1 MPILTAE
8 ELTEICLNVF
18 QKLNIPS
25 AEAEIVTRSMVDAN
39 RVGHDSHGVIH
50 LPKYVSELEAGLIQP
65 GAPTETLR
73 ESASIAVLDGNWGF
87 GPVIATRAVELA
99 IQKARQTDISS
110 VAVSRCNEVGRLGG
124 YACLAADAE
133 MIGLL
138 MANDHG
144 GGTCVAPHGGVEG
157 RLSTNPMACAVPLAK
172 TSPTS
177 HAEEH
182 SCQTDMTEEPYKKIV
197 LDMSTSVVA
206 SGKIRVKQ
214 HRNEALPDGWLIDAA
229 GESTTNPG
237 DFYGVPPA
245 ALLPFGGAVSAHKGF
260 GLSVIVDIL
269 AGALTGAGCSQSA
282 DARVGNG
289 LFVLVI
295 NVASFRGF
303 PGFSAEIEHFIAYLK
318 SAKCLAGVDAI
329 RMPGERGWETQRRRE
344 REGIPIDAETWA
356 QIQALLNDPR

>member
-1 MPILTAE
+1 MPNFTTE
-8 ELTEICLNVF
+8 DLTEICLNVF
-18 QKLNIPS
+18 QKWNIPS

-50 LPKYVSELEAGLIQP
+50 LPKYVRELEAGLIQP

-110 VAVSRCNEVGRLGG
+110 VAVSRCNEVGRLGE
-124 YACLAADAE
+124 YACLAADTE

-144 GGTCVAPHGGVEG
+144 GGTCVAPYGGVEG
-157 RLSTNPMACAVPLAK
+157 RLSTNPMACAVPIEGQD
-172 TSPTS
+172 P
-177 HAEEH
+177 
-182 SCQTDMTEEPYKKIV
+182 IV

-214 HRNEALPDGWLIDAA
+214 HRNEALPDGWLINAE
-229 GESTTNPG
+229 GESTTNA
-237 DFYGVPPA
+237 DNFYGVPPA
-245 ALLPFGGAVSAHKGF
+245 ALLPFGGTVSAHKGF

-269 AGALTGAGCSQSA
+269 SGALTGAGCSKSE

-295 NVASFRGF
+295 NVASFREF
-303 PGFSAEIEHFIAYLK
+303 PGFSAEIKHFIEYLK
-318 SAKCLAGVDAI
+318 SAKRITGVDAI

-344 REGIPIDAETWA
+344 REGIPIDAETWT
-356 QIQALLNDPR
+356 QIQALLNEPRDREPRTADRDTR

>member
-1 MPILTAE
+1 MPNFTAE
-8 ELTEICLNVF
+8 ELTAICLSVF
-18 QKLNIPS
+18 QKLNIS
-25 AEAEIVTRSMVDAN
+25 AAEAEVVTRSMVDAN

-50 LPKYVSELEAGLIQP
+50 LPKYVRELAAGLIQP
-65 GAPTETLR
+65 NAPTETLH

-99 IQKARQTDISS
+99 IQKARQTDVSS

-133 MIGLL
+133 MIALL

-144 GGTCVAPHGGVEG
+144 GGICVAPYGGVEG
-157 RLSTNPMACAVPLAK
+157 RLSTNPMACAVPIEGED
-172 TSPTS
+172 P
-177 HAEEH
+177 
-182 SCQTDMTEEPYKKIV
+182 II

-214 HRNEALPDGWLIDAA
+214 HQNEPVPHGWLIDVK
-229 GESTTNPG
+229 GESTTNAD
-237 DFYGVPPA
+237 DFYGVLPA

-269 AGALTGAGCSQSA
+269 AGALTGAGCSQSEE
-282 DARVGNG
+282 ARVGNG
-289 LFVLVI
+289 LFVLVM

-303 PGFSAEIEHFIAYLK
+303 PGFSTEIQRFIEYLK
-318 SAKCLAGVDAI
+318 SARCAPGFSEI

-344 REGIPIDAETWA
+344 REGIPIDAETWT
-356 QIQALLNDPR
+356 QIQALLD

>member
-1 MPILTAE
+1 MPNFTAE
-8 ELTEICLNVF
+8 ELTAICLNVF
-18 QKLNIPS
+18 EKLNIPT
-25 AEAEIVTRSMVDAN
+25 AEAEVVTRSMVDAN
-39 RVGHDSHGVIH
+39 CVGHDSHGVIH
-50 LPKYVSELEAGLIQP
+50 LSKYVRELEAGLIQP
-65 GAPTETLR
+65 GAPIETLH

-99 IQKARQTDISS
+99 IRKAKQTDVSS

-124 YACLAADAE
+124 CACLAADAE

-144 GGTCVAPHGGVEG
+144 GGTCVAPYGGVEG
-157 RLSTNPMACAVPLAK
+157 RLSTNPIACAVPIEGQD
-172 TSPTS
+172 P
-177 HAEEH
+177 
-182 SCQTDMTEEPYKKIV
+182 IV

-214 HRNEALPDGWLIDAA
+214 HQKEALPHGWLIDAE
-229 GESTTNPG
+229 GESTTHAD
-237 DFYGVPPA
+237 DFYAVPPA
-245 ALLPFGGAVSAHKGF
+245 ALLPFGGAVSGHKGF

-269 AGALTGAGCSQSA
+269 SGALTGAGCSQSE

-295 NVASFRGF
+295 NVASFREF
-303 PGFSAEIEHFIAYLK
+303 PGFSAEIERFVSYLK
-318 SAKCLAGVDAI
+318 SAKRAAGFDTI
-329 RMPGERGWETQRRRE
+329 RMPGERGWEAQRKRE

-356 QIQALLNDPR
+356 QIQALL

>member
-1 MPILTAE
+1 MPNFTAE
-8 ELTEICLNVF
+8 ELTAICLNVF
-18 QKLNIPS
+18 GKLNIPA

-39 RVGHDSHGVIH
+39 RVGHDSHGIIH
-50 LPKYVSELEAGLIQP
+50 LPKYVRELEAGLIQP
-65 GAPTETLR
+65 GAPTETLH
-73 ESASIAVLDGNWGF
+73 ESASIAVLDGHWGF

-99 IQKARQTDISS
+99 IQKAKQTDVSS

-124 YACLAADAE
+124 YACLAADTE

-144 GGTCVAPHGGVEG
+144 GGTCVAPHGAIEG
-157 RLSTNPMACAVPLAK
+157 RLSTNPIACAVPIEGQD
-172 TSPTS
+172 P
-177 HAEEH
+177 
-182 SCQTDMTEEPYKKIV
+182 II

-214 HRNEALPDGWLIDAA
+214 HRNEAVPHGWLIDTE
-229 GESTTNPG
+229 GKSTIDAN
-237 DFYGVPPA
+237 DFYGVLPA
-245 ALLPFGGAVSAHKGF
+245 ALLPFGGIAAHKGF

-269 AGALTGAGCSQSA
+269 AGALTGAGCSQSE

-303 PGFSAEIEHFIAYLK
+303 PGFSAEIARFVEYLK
-318 SAKCLAGVDAI
+318 SAKRAAGIDTI
-329 RMPGERGWETQRRRE
+329 RMPGERGWEEQRKRE
-344 REGIPIDAETWA
+344 KEGIPIDAETWA
-356 QIQALLNDPR
+356 QIQAL

>member
-1 MPILTAE
+1 MPNFTAE

-18 QKLNIPS
+18 QELNIPA

-50 LPKYVSELEAGLIQP
+50 LPKYVRELEEGLIQP
-65 GAPTETLR
+65 GAPTETLH

-99 IQKARQTDISS
+99 IQKAKQTDVSS

-124 YACLAADAE
+124 YACLAADAG
-133 MIGLL
+133 MIALL

-157 RLSTNPMACAVPLAK
+157 RLSTNPIACAVPIEGQD
-172 TSPTS
+172 P
-177 HAEEH
+177 
-182 SCQTDMTEEPYKKIV
+182 IV

-214 HRNEALPDGWLIDAA
+214 HRNEAVPHGWLINAE
-229 GESTTNPG
+229 GESTMNAD
-237 DFYGVPPA
+237 DFYGTQPA
-245 ALLPFGGAVSAHKGF
+245 AILPFGGIAAHKGF

-269 AGALTGAGCSQSA
+269 SGALTGAGCSQSE

-295 NVASFRGF
+295 NVASFREF
-303 PGFSAEIEHFIAYLK
+303 PGFSAEIERFIAYLK
-318 SAKCLAGVDAI
+318 SAKCTAGVDAI
-329 RMPGERGWETQRRRE
+329 RMPGERGWEEQRRRE
-344 REGIPIDAETWA
+344 REGIPIDTETWA
-356 QIQALLNDPR
+356 QIQMLL

>member
-1 MPILTAE
+1 MPNFTAE

-18 QKLNIPS
+18 QKLNIPA
-25 AEAEIVTRSMVDAN
+25 AEAETVTRSMVDAN

-50 LPKYVSELEAGLIQP
+50 LAKYVRELEAGLIQP
-65 GAPTETLR
+65 GAPTETLH

-87 GPVIATRAVELA
+87 GPVIATRAVEMA
-99 IQKARQTDISS
+99 IQKAKQTDISS

-124 YACLAADAE
+124 YACLAAAAE
-133 MIGLL
+133 MIGVL

-157 RLSTNPMACAVPLAK
+157 RLSTNPIACAVPIEGQD
-172 TSPTS
+172 P
-177 HAEEH
+177 
-182 SCQTDMTEEPYKKIV
+182 IV

-214 HRNEALPDGWLIDAA
+214 HRNEALPHGWLIDAE
-229 GESTTNPG
+229 GESTTNAD
-237 DFYGVPPA
+237 DFYDVPPA

-260 GLSVIVDIL
+260 GLSVIVDL
-269 AGALTGAGCSQSA
+269 LSGALTGAGCSQGE

-289 LFVLVI
+289 LFVLVL

-303 PGFSAEIEHFIAYLK
+303 PGFSAEIERFINYLK
-318 SAKCLAGVDAI
+318 SAKRAPGVDVI
-329 RMPGERGWETQRRRE
+329 RVPGERGWETQRKRE
-344 REGIPIDAETWA
+344 REGIPIDAETWTH
-356 QIQALLNDPR
+356 IQALK

>member
-1 MPILTAE
+1 MLSFTAE
-8 ELTEICLNVF
+8 ELTTVCLNVF
-18 QKLNIPS
+18 QKLKIP
-25 AEAEIVTRSMVDAN
+25 AGEAEVVTKSMVDAN

-50 LPKYVSELEAGLIQP
+50 LPKYVRELEAELIQP
-65 GAPTETLR
+65 GAPTETLH

-99 IQKARQTDISS
+99 IQKAKQTDISS

-133 MIGLL
+133 MIALL

-157 RLSTNPMACAVPLAK
+157 RLSTNPMACAVPIEGQD
-172 TSPTS
+172 P
-177 HAEEH
+177 
-182 SCQTDMTEEPYKKIV
+182 IV

-214 HRNEALPDGWLIDAA
+214 HRNESVPHGWLIDAE
-229 GESTTNPG
+229 GKLTTNPD
-237 DFYGVPPA
+237 DFYDVPPA
-245 ALLPFGGAVSAHKGF
+245 ALLPFGGAVSVHKGF

-269 AGALTGAGCSQSA
+269 SGALTGAGCSQSE

-289 LFVLVI
+289 LFVLVM

-303 PGFSAEIEHFIAYLK
+303 PGFSVEIERFVNYLK
-318 SAKCLAGVDAI
+318 SAKRAAGVDTI
-329 RMPGERGWETQRRRE
+329 RVPGERGWEAQRKRE

-356 QIQALLNDPR
+356 QIQALK

>member
-1 MPILTAE
+1 MPNFTAE
-8 ELTEICLNVF
+8 ELTAICLNVF
-18 QKLNIPS
+18 QKLNIPVT
-25 AEAEIVTRSMVDAN
+25 EAEIVTRSMVDAN

-50 LPKYVSELEAGLIQP
+50 LPKYVRELEAGLIQP
-65 GAPTETLR
+65 GAPIETLH

-99 IQKARQTDISS
+99 IQKAEQTDISS

-133 MIGLL
+133 MIGLI

-157 RLSTNPMACAVPLAK
+157 RLSTNPIACAVPIEGQD
-172 TSPTS
+172 P
-177 HAEEH
+177 
-182 SCQTDMTEEPYKKIV
+182 IV

-214 HRNEALPDGWLIDAA
+214 HQNEAVPDGWLIDAEGA
-229 GESTTNPG
+229 STANAD
-237 DFYGVPPA
+237 DFYDTPSA
-245 ALLPFGGAVSAHKGF
+245 AILPFGGIAAHKGF

-269 AGALTGAGCSQSA
+269 SGALTGAGCSRNE

-295 NVASFRGF
+295 NVASFRKF
-303 PGFSAEIEHFIAYLK
+303 PGFSAEIERFIGYLK
-318 SAKCLAGVDAI
+318 SAKRVAGFDPI
-329 RMPGERGWETQRRRE
+329 RMPGERGWETQRKRE
-344 REGIPIDAETWA
+344 RDGIPIDAETWT
-356 QIQALLNDPR
+356 QIQALF

>member
-1 MPILTAE
+1 MPNFAAA
-8 ELTEICLNVF
+8 ELTTICRNVF
-18 QKLNIPS
+18 QKLNIPA

-50 LPKYVSELEAGLIQP
+50 LRKYARELEAGLIQP
-65 GAPTETLR
+65 GAPIETLH

-99 IQKARQTDISS
+99 MAKAKQTDISS

-124 YACLAADAE
+124 YACLAAANE

-157 RLSTNPMACAVPLAK
+157 RLSTNPIACAVPIEGQD
-172 TSPTS
+172 P
-177 HAEEH
+177 
-182 SCQTDMTEEPYKKIV
+182 IV

-206 SGKIRVKQ
+206 SGKVRVKQ
-214 HRNEALPDGWLIDAA
+214 HQNEAVPHGWLIDAA
-229 GESTTNPG
+229 GESTTNAD
-237 DFYGVPPA
+237 DFYDTPPA
-245 ALLPFGGAVSAHKGF
+245 AILPFGGIAAHKGF

-269 AGALTGAGCSQSA
+269 SGALTGAGCSKSE

-289 LFVLVI
+289 LFILVI
-295 NVASFRGF
+295 NVASFREF
-303 PGFSAEIEHFIAYLK
+303 PGFSAEIERFIAYLK
-318 SAKCLAGVDAI
+318 SAKCAAGFDAI
-329 RMPGERGWETQRRRE
+329 RMPGERGWEEQQKRK

-356 QIQALLNDPR
+356 QIQTL

>member
-1 MPILTAE
+1 MPNFTAE

-18 QKLNIPS
+18 RKWNIPA
-25 AEAEIVTRSMVDAN
+25 AEAEIVTKSMVDAN

-50 LPKYVSELEAGLIQP
+50 LPKYVRELEDGLIQP
-65 GAPTETLR
+65 DAPTEILH

-87 GPVIATRAVELA
+87 GPVVATRAVELA
-99 IQKARQTDISS
+99 IQKAKQTDISS

-124 YACLAADAE
+124 YACLATDAE

-157 RLSTNPMACAVPLAK
+157 RLSTNPLACAVPIEGRD
-172 TSPTS
+172 P
-177 HAEEH
+177 
-182 SCQTDMTEEPYKKIV
+182 II

-206 SGKIRVKQ
+206 SGKLRVKQ
-214 HRNEALPDGWLIDAA
+214 HRNEALPHGWLINTQ
-229 GESTTNPG
+229 GESTTNAD
-237 DFYGVPPA
+237 DFYDIPPA
-245 ALLPFGGAVSAHKGF
+245 ALLPFGGPVSGHKGY

-269 AGALTGAGCSQSA
+269 SGALTGASCSKGE

-289 LFVLVI
+289 LFVLVM
-295 NVASFRGF
+295 NVSSFRGF
-303 PGFSAEIEHFIAYLK
+303 PGFSAEIERFIGYLK
-318 SAKCLAGVDAI
+318 SAKRAAGVDAI
-329 RMPGERGWETQRRRE
+329 RMPGERGWEEQRKRE

-356 QIQALLNDPR
+356 HIQALL

>member
-1 MPILTAE
+1 MPNFTAE
-8 ELTEICLNVF
+8 ELTEICLSVF
-18 QKLNIPS
+18 QKLKIPA
-25 AEAEIVTRSMVDAN
+25 AEAEVVTKSMVDAN

-50 LPKYVSELEAGLIQP
+50 LAKYVGELEAELIQP
-65 GAPTETLR
+65 GAPTEILH

-87 GPVIATRAVELA
+87 GPVIAARAVELA
-99 IQKARQTDISS
+99 IQKARRTDISS

-124 YACLAADAE
+124 YACLAADTE

-138 MANDHG
+138 MTNDHG

-157 RLSTNPMACAVPLAK
+157 RLSTNPIACAVPIEGQD
-172 TSPTS
+172 P
-177 HAEEH
+177 
-182 SCQTDMTEEPYKKIV
+182 IV

-214 HRNEALPDGWLIDAA
+214 HQNEALPHGWLIDTE
-229 GESTTNPG
+229 GESTTTAD
-237 DFYGVPPA
+237 DFYGTPPA
-245 ALLPFGGAVSAHKGF
+245 ALLPFGGIVSAHKGF

-269 AGALTGAGCSQSA
+269 SGALTGAGCSKSE

-303 PGFSAEIEHFIAYLK
+303 PGFSTEIRRFIGYLK
-318 SAKCLAGVDAI
+318 SAKRAAGINTI
-329 RMPGERGWETQRRRE
+329 RMPGERGWEEQRKRE
-344 REGIPIDAETWA
+344 QEGIPIDAETWA
-356 QIQALLNDPR
+356 QIQALL

>member
-1 MPILTAE
+1 MPNFTPE
-8 ELTEICLNVF
+8 ELTDICLNVF
-18 QKLNIPS
+18 EKLNIPAS
-25 AEAEIVTRSMVDAN
+25 EAEVVTRSMVDAN

-50 LPKYVSELEAGLIQP
+50 LPKYVRELEAGLIQP
-65 GAPTETLR
+65 GASIETLH

-99 IQKARQTDISS
+99 IQKAKQTDISS
-110 VAVSRCNEVGRLGG
+110 VVVSRCNEVGRLGG
-124 YACLAADAE
+124 YACLAADAK

-144 GGTCVAPHGGVEG
+144 GGTCVAPHGGIEG
-157 RLSTNPMACAVPLAK
+157 RLSTNPIACAVPIAGQN
-172 TSPTS
+172 P
-177 HAEEH
+177 
-182 SCQTDMTEEPYKKIV
+182 IV

-214 HRNEALPDGWLIDAA
+214 HRNEGLPQGWLINAE
-229 GESTTNPG
+229 GKSTTDAE

-245 ALLPFGGAVSAHKGF
+245 VILPFGGIAAHKGF

-269 AGALTGAGCSQSA
+269 AGALTGAGCSRSE

-295 NVASFRGF
+295 NIASFRGF
-303 PGFSAEIEHFIAYLK
+303 PGFSAEIQRFIEYLK
-318 SAKCLAGVDAI
+318 SAKRAAGVDTI
-329 RMPGERGWETQRRRE
+329 WMPGERGWDEQHKRE
-344 REGIPIDAETWA
+344 RDGIPIDAETWE
-356 QIQALLNDPR
+356 QIQALL

>member
-1 MPILTAE
+1 MPKFTAEDLTA
-8 ELTEICLNVF
+8 ICLNVF
-18 QKLNIPS
+18 QKWNIPT

-50 LPKYVSELEAGLIQP
+50 LPKYVRELEAGLIQP
-65 GAPTETLR
+65 GMPIETLH
-73 ESASIAVLDGNWGF
+73 ESASIAVLNGNWGF
-87 GPVIATRAVELA
+87 GPVIATRAIELA
-99 IQKARQTDISS
+99 IQKARRTDISS
-110 VAVSRCNEVGRLGG
+110 VAVSRCNETGRLGG
-124 YACLAADAE
+124 YACLAADAG
-133 MIGLL
+133 MIALL

-144 GGTCVAPHGGVEG
+144 GGPCVAPHGGVEG
-157 RLSTNPMACAVPLAK
+157 RLSTNPLACAVPIEGQD
-172 TSPTS
+172 P
-177 HAEEH
+177 
-182 SCQTDMTEEPYKKIV
+182 IV

-214 HRNEALPDGWLIDAA
+214 HRNEALPDGWLIDAE
-229 GESTTNPG
+229 GESTTNAD

-269 AGALTGAGCSQSA
+269 AGALTGAGCSKSE

-295 NVASFRGF
+295 NVASFREF
-303 PGFSAEIEHFIAYLK
+303 PGFSAEIERFIEYLK
-318 SAKCLAGVDAI
+318 SAKRVAGFDAI

-344 REGIPIDAETWA
+344 REGIPIDAETWT
-356 QIQALLNDPR
+356 QIQTLLNKPRIANRNT

>member
-1 MPILTAE
+1 MMLTFTAE

-18 QKLNIPS
+18 QKLNIS
-25 AEAEIVTRSMVDAN
+25 TAEAEVVTQSMVDAN

-50 LPKYVSELEAGLIQP
+50 LPKYVRELEDGLIQP
-65 GAPTETLR
+65 DAPTETLH

-87 GPVIATRAVELA
+87 GPVIATRAVEVA

-138 MANDHG
+138 MTNDHG

-157 RLSTNPMACAVPLAK
+157 RLSTNPIACAVPIEGQD
-172 TSPTS
+172 P
-177 HAEEH
+177 
-182 SCQTDMTEEPYKKIV
+182 IV

-206 SGKIRVKQ
+206 SGKLRVKQ
-214 HRNEALPDGWLIDAA
+214 HRNEALPHGWLIDSR
-229 GESTTNPG
+229 GGSTTNAD
-237 DFYGVPPA
+237 DFYGMPPA
-245 ALLPFGGAVSAHKGF
+245 ALLPFGGSVSAHKGY

-269 AGALTGAGCSQSA
+269 SGALTGAGCSQGE

-295 NVASFRGF
+295 NVASFREF
-303 PGFSAEIEHFIAYLK
+303 PGFSAEIDRFIGYLK
-318 SAKCLAGVDAI
+318 SAKRAAGVDAI
-329 RMPGERGWETQRRRE
+329 RVPGERGWEEQRKRE

-356 QIQALLNDPR
+356 QIQTLL

>member
-1 MPILTAE
+1 MPNFTAE
-8 ELTEICLNVF
+8 ELTTVCLNVF
-18 QKLNIPS
+18 QRLNIPA

-50 LPKYVSELEAGLIQP
+50 LAKYVRELEEGLIQP
-65 GAPTETLR
+65 DAPTDTLH

-99 IQKARQTDISS
+99 IQKAKQTDISS
-110 VAVSRCNEVGRLGG
+110 VAVSQCNEVGRLGG

-133 MIGLL
+133 MIGVL

-157 RLSTNPMACAVPLAK
+157 RLSTNPIACAVPIEGHD
-172 TSPTS
+172 P
-177 HAEEH
+177 
-182 SCQTDMTEEPYKKIV
+182 IV

-206 SGKIRVKQ
+206 SGKIRIKQ
-214 HRNEALPDGWLIDAA
+214 HRDEALPHGWLIDAQ
-229 GESTTNPG
+229 GESTTNAD
-237 DFYGVPPA
+237 DFYDVPPA
-245 ALLPFGGAVSAHKGF
+245 ALLPFGGSVSEHKGF
-260 GLSVIVDIL
+260 GLSIIVDIL
-269 AGALTGAGCSQSA
+269 SGALTGAGCSKGE

-303 PGFSAEIEHFIAYLK
+303 PGFSAEIERFIRYLK
-318 SAKCLAGVDAI
+318 SAKRATGIDTI
-329 RMPGERGWETQRRRE
+329 RVPGERGWEEQRRRE
-344 REGIPIDAETWA
+344 REGIPIDTETWS
-356 QIQALLNDPR
+356 QIQAFF

>member
-1 MPILTAE
+1 MPHFTAE
-8 ELTEICLNVF
+8 ELTAICRNVF
-18 QKLNIPS
+18 EKLNIPA

-50 LPKYVSELEAGLIQP
+50 LAKYVRELEAGLIQP
-65 GAPTETLR
+65 GVPTETLH

-87 GPVIATRAVELA
+87 GPVIVTRAVELA
-99 IQKARQTDISS
+99 IRKAEQTDVSS

-138 MANDHG
+138 VANDHG
-144 GGTCVAPHGGVEG
+144 GGTCVAPYGGIEG
-157 RLSTNPMACAVPLAK
+157 RLSTNPIACAVPIEGQD
-172 TSPTS
+172 P
-177 HAEEH
+177 
-182 SCQTDMTEEPYKKIV
+182 IV

-206 SGKIRVKQ
+206 SGKVRVKQ
-214 HRNEALPDGWLIDAA
+214 HRNEAVPHGWLINAE
-229 GESTTNPG
+229 GKLTTNAD

-245 ALLPFGGAVSAHKGF
+245 ALLPFGGIAGHKGF

-269 AGALTGAGCSQSA
+269 AGALTGAGCSRGE

-303 PGFSAEIEHFIAYLK
+303 PGFSAEIERFIRYLK
-318 SAKCLAGVDAI
+318 SAKCTAGVDAI
-329 RMPGERGWETQRRRE
+329 RMPGERGWAEQRKRE
-344 REGIPIDAETWA
+344 QKGIPIDAETWE
-356 QIQALLNDPR
+356 QIQALL

>member
-1 MPILTAE
+1 MPNFTAE
-8 ELTEICLNVF
+8 ELTTICRNVF
-18 QKLNIPS
+18 RKLNIPA

-50 LPKYVSELEAGLIQP
+50 LPKYVRELEAGLIQP
-65 GAPTETLR
+65 GARTETLHA
-73 ESASIAVLDGNWGF
+73 SASIAVLDGNWGF

-99 IQKARQTDISS
+99 IVKAKQTDISS

-133 MIGLL
+133 MIALL

-144 GGTCVAPHGGVEG
+144 GGTCVAPHGGIQG
-157 RLSTNPMACAVPLAK
+157 RLSTNPIACAVPIDAHD
-172 TSPTS
+172 P
-177 HAEEH
+177 
-182 SCQTDMTEEPYKKIV
+182 IV

-214 HRNEALPDGWLIDAA
+214 HRNEAVPHGWLIDAE
-229 GESTTNPG
+229 GESTTHPD

-245 ALLPFGGAVSAHKGF
+245 ALLPFGGIAQHKGF

-269 AGALTGAGCSQSA
+269 SGALTGAGCSTSE

-295 NVASFRGF
+295 NVASFREF
-303 PGFSAEIEHFIAYLK
+303 PGFSAEIERFIGYLK
-318 SAKCLAGVDAI
+318 SAKRAAGVDAI
-329 RMPGERGWETQRRRE
+329 RMPGERGWAEQRKRE
-344 REGIPIDAETWA
+344 QEGIPVDTETWE
-356 QIQALLNDPR
+356 QIQGLL